1 MLEMHNNSTSFRRPS
16 SSSKD
21 AGQTPRYMA
30 INPFCAFSGL
40 TRYKLYEL
48 LGTGDIRAIKVGKRT
63 LIDVEQALT
72 WLASRPVAQFR
83 KAS

>member
-1 MLEMHNNSTSFRRPS
+1 MLEMHKNSTSCRRPS

-48 LGTGDIRAIKVGKRT
+48 LGAGDIRAIKVGKRT
-63 LIDVEQALT
+63 LIDVEHALA
-72 WLASRPVAQFR
+72 WLGSLPPARFGKQS
-83 KAS
+83 